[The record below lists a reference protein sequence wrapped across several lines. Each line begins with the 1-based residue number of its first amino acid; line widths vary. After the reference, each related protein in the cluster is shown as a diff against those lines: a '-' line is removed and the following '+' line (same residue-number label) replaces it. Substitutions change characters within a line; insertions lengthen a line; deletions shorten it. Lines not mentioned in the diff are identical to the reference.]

1 MAKTAPA
8 AFTFAM
14 IGWIFVVAS
23 GCTTIESRNGPTA
36 AADSTGP
43 FSHELFD
50 RLLSRVVDDEG
61 RVDYASLKQTPRELD
76 SYYRILSQVS
86 PDSHPQRFPHH
97 NDRLAYWINAYNAAV
112 LRTVLEYYPIATVGE
127 VKPPWLF
134 FFMPERSGFFYFQR
148 PIFGGEKISLYDLE
162 HDIVRPR
169 FGDARIH
176 FALNCASG
184 GCPKLPQR
192 AFRSAELDDQ
202 LDREARRFV
211 SERRNVFIDDG
222 KKEIRL
228 SSIFNWYEEDFEAEI
243 DTPIDKEHGA
253 VLEYIARYLPPDTAS
268 RLREVSAEYTV
279 VFVPYDWSLN
289 DRLRSP

>member
-1 MAKTAPA
+1 
-8 AFTFAM
+8 M

-23 GCTTIESRNGPTA
+23 GCTTIESRNGPAA
-36 AADSTGP
+36 AADGTGP
-43 FSHELFD
+43 FSHELLD

-61 RVDYASLKQTPRELD
+61 RVDYASLKREPRELD
-76 SYYRILSQVS
+76 AYYRLLSQVS

-112 LRTVLEYYPIATVGE
+112 LRTVQEYYPITTVGE

-134 FFMPERSGFFYFQR
+134 FVMPDRSGFFYFQR

-162 HDIVRPR
+162 HDIVRAR

-184 GCPKLPQR
+184 GCPNLPQQ

-211 SERRNVFIDDG
+211 SERRNVYVDDG

-228 SSIFNWYEEDFEAEI
+228 SAIFEWYEEDFEAEI

-253 VLEYIARYLPPDTAS
+253 VLEYIAGYLPPATAS
-268 RLREVSAEYTV
+268 QLRVVSTKYSV
-279 VFVPYDWSLN
+279 VFTPYDWSLN
-289 DRLRSP
+289 DRQLSPP